1 MNMNKNKKRSKRK
14 TIKHTNNIN
23 SIMNSIMNSKKK
35 RRNYTQKHS
44 QIGGTKKTVCE
55 ELPDLKQ
62 NNIFSIF
69 KYDIQ
74 LPKIT
79 K

>member
-1 MNMNKNKKRSKRK
+1 MNMNKNKNRSKRK
-14 TIKHTNNIN
+14 TLKHIN
-23 SIMNSIMNSKKK
+23 SINSINNINSKKK

>member
-1 MNMNKNKKRSKRK
+1 MNMNKNKNRSKRK
-14 TIKHTNNIN
+14 TLKHTNNLN
-23 SIMNSIMNSKKK
+23 NKKK

>member
-1 MNMNKNKKRSKRK
+1 MNMNKNKNRSKRK
-14 TIKHTNNIN
+14 TLKHTNNFIN
-23 SIMNSIMNSKKK
+23 KKK

>member
-1 MNMNKNKKRSKRK
+1 MNMNKNKNRSKRK
-14 TIKHTNNIN
+14 TLKHIN
-23 SIMNSIMNSKKK
+23 SINSINNKKK

-44 QIGGTKKTVCE
+44 QIGGIKKTVCE

>member
-1 MNMNKNKKRSKRK
+1 MNMNKNKKRNKRK
-14 TIKHTNNIN
+14 TLKHTN
-23 SIMNSIMNSKKK
+23 SITNSKKK
-35 RRNYTQKHS
+35 RHNYTQKQS
-44 QIGGTKKTVCE
+44 QTGGTKKTVCE
-55 ELPDLKQ
+55 ELPGLKQ

>member
-1 MNMNKNKKRSKRK
+1 MNINKNKNRSKRK
-14 TIKHTNNIN
+14 TLKHTN
-23 SIMNSIMNSKKK
+23 SIINSKKK

>member
-1 MNMNKNKKRSKRK
+1 MNMNKNKNRSKRK
-14 TIKHTNNIN
+14 TLKNIN
-23 SIMNSIMNSKKK
+23 SINSINNKKK

>member
-1 MNMNKNKKRSKRK
+1 MNMNKNKNKNKTKRK
-14 TIKHTNNIN
+14 TLKHTNSIIN
-23 SIMNSIMNSKKK
+23 SNNNKKK